1 MRFRHWFLGLD
12 KRNFLFHAARL
23 KNKAVSSQVLS
34 QLKQKSLRAL
44 EGFFATHYLVSR

>member
-23 KNKAVSSQVLS
+23 KNKAVSSQTLS
-34 QLKQKSLRAL
+34 QLKQKSLRT
-44 EGFFATHYLVSR
+44 EGFFATHYLVSW